1 MQCDDVWFPEES
13 EVRQMSLSDVIGEH
27 LCLYWFAKT
36 SCLDFGF
43 EGLDLVTIRRKVLR
57 RVHLGL
63 EGIDSR
69 ISGKAAELQ
78 AQFRGLQ
85 AFTADLIVFL

>member
-1 MQCDDVWFPEES
+1 MQCDAVWFPEES

-43 EGLDLVTIRRKVLR
+43 EGLDLVANA
-57 RVHLGL
+57 L
-63 EGIDSR
+63 EKITEPDAKRYGVICSAFFF
-69 ISGKAAELQ
+69 AAS
-78 AQFRGLQ
+78 
-85 AFTADLIVFL
+85 